1 MGKGGDVREE
11 QGGGEAREEKG
22 RGSKCGCHKTTTYTK
37 CPYKARKP
45 CALQPYP

>member
-22 RGSKCGCHKTTTYTK
+22 RGSRCGCHKTTT
-37 CPYKARKP
+37 
-45 CALQPYP
+45 